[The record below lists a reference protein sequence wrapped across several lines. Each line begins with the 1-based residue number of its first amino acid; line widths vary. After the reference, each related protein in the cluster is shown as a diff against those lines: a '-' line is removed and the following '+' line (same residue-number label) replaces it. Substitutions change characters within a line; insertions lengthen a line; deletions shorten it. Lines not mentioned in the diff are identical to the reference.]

1 MMRNCIA
8 REKMQYARTLI
19 QTTSKSIGDI
29 AVECGFDSFAYFS
42 KVYKSIYGISPKST
56 RK

>member
-1 MMRNCIA
+1 MR
-8 REKMQYARTLI
+8 YARTLI
-19 QTTSKSIGDI
+19 PATSKSIGDI
-29 AVECGFDSFAYFS
+29 AVGCSFDSFAYFS